1 MQFLEIFIYS
11 IIQGFTEFLP
21 ISSSA
26 HLYFLEDLFNW
37 TNNGVIYALAAHLG
51 TLLAVVF
58 YQKNNLYSLI
68 KDSSFTKKNTTYII
82 YIFIASLPVI
92 LIGGIVS
99 LFFSDIYKSKLIII
113 GSASIFGGLLLD
125 FSDRYKQSSKIK
137 KKISFQMAVITGFFQ
152 ILALIPGMSRS
163 GTVITAL
170 RLCSLNRNESIKFS
184 LLSGIPIL
192 MVASL
197 YSFYEL
203 NNTNENISYAFL
215 IISFLSFFSALF
227 SIKFIFSWTR
237 RFSLRIF
244 SVYRII
250 FGILIFIY
258 LLY

>member
-237 RFSLRIF
+237 RFSFRIF

>member
-68 KDSSFTKKNTTYII
+68 KDSSFNKKNANYII

-237 RFSLRIF
+237 RFSFRIF

>member
-11 IIQGFTEFLP
+11 FIQGFTEFLP

-26 HLYFLEDLFNW
+26 HLYFLEDVFNW

-51 TLLAVVF
+51 TLIAVVL
-58 YQKNNLYSLI
+58 YQKNNIYSLM
-68 KDSSFTKKNTTYII
+68 KDSFLKNNTSYLVYIS
-82 YIFIASLPVI
+82 IASLPVI
-92 LIGGIVS
+92 LIGAIIS
-99 LFFSDIYKSKLIII
+99 IFFNDIYKSNLIII
-113 GSASIFGGLLLD
+113 GTSSIFGGILLD
-125 FSDRYKQSSKIK
+125 FSDKYKESHKIK
-137 KKISFQMAVITGFFQ
+137 KELTFQMAIITGIFQ
-152 ILALIPGMSRS
+152 IFALVPGMSRS

-203 NNTNENISYAFL
+203 SNKDENISHIFFL
-215 IISFLSFFSALF
+215 ISILSFFSALF
-227 SIKFIFSWTR
+227 SIRFIISWSKNFS
-237 RFSLRIF
+237 FRIF

-250 FGILIFIY
+250 FGILILFY
-258 LLY
+258 LVYY

>member
-197 YSFYEL
+197 YSFYKL
-203 NNTNENISYAFL
+203 NNTNENILPRF
-215 IISFLSFFSALF
+215 IIT
-227 SIKFIFSWTR
+227 KQ
-237 RFSLRIF
+237 
-244 SVYRII
+244 
-250 FGILIFIY
+250 
-258 LLY
+258 